1 MKSWGDTKPSKLL
14 EELKRHKAPDFRCQ
28 RLVVANICLMLRVHL
43 FVVSMMPNCRISSG
57 DGLEMKKIFRNQ
69 SAIRSEPREE
79 RRCSYQVKP
88 EILKQRWDKEKDPL
102 CDIA

>member
-57 DGLEMKKIFRNQ
+57 DGYGNEENLSESISNQ
-69 SAIRSEPREE
+69 KRT
-79 RRCSYQVKP
+79 
-88 EILKQRWDKEKDPL
+88 
-102 CDIA
+102 